1 MPCVFRI
8 VFVSALTGQMGLA
21 ENILFFINFQNKF
34 QLLFSSL
41 IHIFLLLR
49 MLSLF
54 ISGYPAL
61 INSHINTD
69 FDSLHTEIKY
79 HKRKTTVNFYPGC

>member
-1 MPCVFRI
+1 
-8 VFVSALTGQMGLA
+8 
-21 ENILFFINFQNKF
+21 
-34 QLLFSSL
+34 
-41 IHIFLLLR
+41 